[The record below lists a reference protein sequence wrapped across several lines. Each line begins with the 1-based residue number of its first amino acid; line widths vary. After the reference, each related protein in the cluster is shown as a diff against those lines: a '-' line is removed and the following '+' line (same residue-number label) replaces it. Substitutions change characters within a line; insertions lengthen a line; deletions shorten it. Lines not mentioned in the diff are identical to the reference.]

1 MGPQSYATMGLFPY
15 GKPAPGPFPA
25 RPRRDILCTVRDK
38 SKGWAEDP
46 QKGKGEVMKKVMIVI
61 FVLSLLG
68 LVAVPVLAKIL
79 AGPDSV
85 IGPTPIL
92 PGTSRQAGIES
103 LMLAEGL
110 IDVGI
115 PFYKIAPP
123 PGTIRSAGVGDPVQ
137 IARGTWR
144 KAGVENP
151 VQVARGTWRK
161 AGVENPV
168 QVAGFWRPPAPRG

>member
-1 MGPQSYATMGLFPY
+1 
-15 GKPAPGPFPA
+15 
-25 RPRRDILCTVRDK
+25 
-38 SKGWAEDP
+38 
-46 QKGKGEVMKKVMIVI
+46 MKKVLMVI

-68 LVAVPVLAKIL
+68 LLAVPVLAEVF
-79 AGPDSV
+79 AESGPYNQMA
-85 IGPTPIL
+85 PL
-92 PGTSRQAGIES
+92 PGGLRKDGLES
-103 LMLAEGL
+103 MLAEGL
-110 IDVGI
+110 IDVGL